1 MKQLFKTHND
11 WTGLVTRLSIGLI
24 LFPHGAQK
32 MLGLFGG
39 QGFSGTVQGFTE
51 GMHLPWI
58 IAFLVIIIEFFGS
71 ISLILGFA
79 GRFWAF
85 CVVVLMLG
93 IVFTVH
99 IHNGFFMNWHG
110 DKKGEGFEYHLLM
123 IGLALATMINGSGK
137 FAIDGAINRNNSLA

>member
-1 MKQLFKTHND
+1 MKHLFFKSNND
-11 WTGLVTRLSIGLI
+11 WAGLVMRLTIGI
-24 LFPHGAQK
+24 VLFPHGAQK
-32 MLGLFGG
+32 MLGAFGG
-39 QGFSGTVQGFTE
+39 EGFNTTMNHFTE

-71 ISLILGFA
+71 ISLVLGFA

-99 IHNGFFMNWHG
+99 LHNGFFMNWYG
-110 DKKGEGFEYHLLM
+110 NKKGEGSEYHLLM
-123 IGLALATMINGSGK
+123 IGLALATAINGSGK
-137 FAIDGAINRNNSLA
+137 FSVDRAITKDNG